1 MTVVI
6 LNFSLEVLTKMNY
19 IYDVLVVLVFSLFL
33 VFGYR
38 KGLLHTLIQF
48 AMTLVSIVLAYL
60 FVNPFTDWLADRGFL
75 RQTTDS
81 ITSNV
86 GEKIQ
91 AFGDELLSPL
101 TSYMPGKWARGI
113 IVQTEQAQG
122 SLASQAGDATARL
135 FLGAV
140 AFLILLLTLRA
151 ILTLAT
157 IALSRT
163 IDHIPLLGRV
173 NRFGGL
179 LLGAVFALVVIW
191 LVTMI
196 LTALAVKYETLHS
209 ILSSSL
215 ILDFFSDKDIFMSL
229 LDTII

>member
-81 ITSNV
+81 ISSNV
-86 GEKIQ
+86 GKECRSRW
-91 AFGDELLSPL
+91 SP
-101 TSYMPGKWARGI
+101 Y
-113 IVQTEQAQG
+113 
-122 SLASQAGDATARL
+122 
-135 FLGAV
+135 
-140 AFLILLLTLRA
+140 
-151 ILTLAT
+151 
-157 IALSRT
+157 
-163 IDHIPLLGRV
+163 H
-173 NRFGGL
+173 
-179 LLGAVFALVVIW
+179 
-191 LVTMI
+191 
-196 LTALAVKYETLHS
+196 
-209 ILSSSL
+209 
-215 ILDFFSDKDIFMSL
+215 
-229 LDTII
+229 